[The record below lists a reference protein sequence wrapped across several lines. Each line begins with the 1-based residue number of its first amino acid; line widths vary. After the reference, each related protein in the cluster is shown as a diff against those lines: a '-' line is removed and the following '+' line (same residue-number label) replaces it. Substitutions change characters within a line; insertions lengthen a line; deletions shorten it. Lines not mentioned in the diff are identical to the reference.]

1 MYPVSGKEW
10 LTLNREDEKHQRV
23 SVSSNLRLNLSRMS
37 LRSRDMGSVYLG
49 LLLAIKNCCGM
60 ANTLAFQLVSI
71 KNCFGKNRAKSI

>member
-1 MYPVSGKEW
+1 
-10 LTLNREDEKHQRV
+10 
-23 SVSSNLRLNLSRMS
+23 
-37 LRSRDMGSVYLG
+37 MGSVYLG